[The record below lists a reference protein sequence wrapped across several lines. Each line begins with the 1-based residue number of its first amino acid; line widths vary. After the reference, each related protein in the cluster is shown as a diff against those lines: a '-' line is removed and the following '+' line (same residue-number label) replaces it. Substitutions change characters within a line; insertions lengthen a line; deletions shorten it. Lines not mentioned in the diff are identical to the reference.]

1 MQNKFSSDSFFGK
14 VYAGKEVNNDDPG
27 FGEFLEALEN
37 ARSICI
43 EYNES
48 KYRTPDELREILRKL
63 LLCDIDKETVIY
75 PPFRCDIG
83 FNIKLGKNVL
93 INSNCFFLDSNMIT
107 IGDFVMI
114 GPNVTIVTPNHS
126 RDPVKRRRVGTISKP
141 VVIEDDVWIGAGAT
155 ILPGVTIGAGAIV
168 GAGSIVTRDV
178 PAGKTVGGNPARI
191 IGEK

>member
-63 LLCDIDKETVIY
+63 LLCNIDKETVIY

-93 INSNCFFLDSNMIT
+93 INSNCFFLDSNTIT

>member
-1 MQNKFSSDSFFGK
+1 MQNNFSPGIFFER
-14 VYAGKEVNNDDPG
+14 VYAEKEVNNDDPG
-27 FGEFLEALEN
+27 NGEFIKALEH

-48 KYRTPDELREILRKL
+48 KYRTPDELREILEKL
-63 LLCDIDKETVIY
+63 LMCSINDETIIY

-107 IGDFVMI
+107 IGDYVMI

-126 RDPVKRRRVGTISKP
+126 RDPIKRRRVGTISKP
-141 VVIEDDVWIGAGAT
+141 VVIEDDVWIGSGAT
-155 ILPGVTIGAGAIV
+155 ILPGVTIGNGAIV
-168 GAGSIVTRDV
+168 GAGSVVTKDV
-178 PAGKTVGGNPARI
+178 PAGKTVGGNPAKI

>member
-93 INSNCFFLDSNMIT
+93 INSNCFFLDSNTIT